1 MEYKEKAYSTKEI
14 SLTLGIGDS
23 TLRKWCLALEK
34 NGYKFIK
41 NDREQRLFVEGDL
54 VKLRHFQTLVKDH
67 NMQLENASMIVVDR
81 FGKGAFAERTV
92 SVLAEKQEE
101 DRSLMRSDE
110 VISKLVDHVDQQE
123 KFNKEL
129 LNRLDQQQRY
139 IEERLNKRDEMLIQS
154 LREVQETKKL
164 IAAATEQKK
173 PTFWQ
178 RLFKK

>member
-81 FGKGAFAERTV
+81 FGKGAFAGRTV

-110 VISKLVDHVDQQE
+110 VISKLLDHVDQQE

-129 LNRLDQQQRY
+129 LERLDQQQIY
-139 IEERLNKRDEMLIQS
+139 IEERLKKRDETLMQS

-164 IAAATEQKK
+164 IATAAEEKK
-173 PTFWQ
+173 STFWQ